1 MILVPNLPIYLVP
14 SLRPDN
20 TSIIYNTSLTLLND
34 EDKLTNLD
42 SADEFYV
49 LEKIKKLCKCR
60 LQFPALE
67 IQTDQ
72 TNSTNLSLPQY
83 LQ

>member
-1 MILVPNLPIYLVP
+1 MPP
-14 SLRPDN
+14 SPPDN

-49 LEKIKKLCKCR
+49 LEKIKKLCK
-60 LQFPALE
+60 
-67 IQTDQ
+67 
-72 TNSTNLSLPQY
+72 Y
-83 LQ
+83 